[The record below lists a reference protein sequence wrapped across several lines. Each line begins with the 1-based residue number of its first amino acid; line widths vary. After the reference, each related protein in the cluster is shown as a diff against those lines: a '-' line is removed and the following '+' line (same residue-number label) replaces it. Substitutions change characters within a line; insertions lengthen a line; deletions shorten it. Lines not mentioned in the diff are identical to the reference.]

1 MTRKSDPPTTAGMTL
16 AEAKALLAR
25 SESSDVVAIGEP
37 SEESLDVT
45 RAIQAPELGPH
56 DDDDDDDDGNTLPR
70 GEEVAELLPADIEGP
85 TVQRTVVLENPSPA
99 LAAPLSPSL
108 VDEDAVPVTEGTA
121 LLPRNFLMKNLGV
134 DAGELDNILSGSPPE
149 ARTEPARPEPA
160 RPEPAKPETVKSEP
174 VRIGEP
180 AKRGSP
186 WLVGLI
192 VFVISL
198 IVLGGAAFAFIW
210 RHQI

>member
-25 SESSDVVAIGEP
+25 SESSDVVSIGEP

-45 RAIQAPELGPH
+45 RAIQAPELGP
-56 DDDDDDDDGNTLPR
+56 DDDDDDDGNTLPR
-70 GEEVAELLPADIEGP
+70 GKEVAELLPADIEGP

-99 LAAPLSPSL
+99 LAAPVSPSL
-108 VDEDAVPVTEGTA
+108 VDDDAVPVTEGTA
-121 LLPRNFLMKNLGV
+121 LLPRNFLMKKLGV
-134 DAGELDNILSGSPPE
+134 DASELENILSGSPAE
-149 ARTEPARPEPA
+149 ARSEPVKPEP
-160 RPEPAKPETVKSEP
+160 VKSEP
-174 VRIGEP
+174 VPIAEP

-198 IVLGGAAFAFIW
+198 IVLGGAAFAFVW

>member
-25 SESSDVVAIGEP
+25 SESRDVVAIGEP
-37 SEESLDVT
+37 SEENLDVT
-45 RAIQAPELGPH
+45 RAIQAPELGP
-56 DDDDDDDDGNTLPR
+56 DGDDDDDGNTLPR
-70 GEEVAELLPADIEGP
+70 GEEVAKLLPADIEGP
-85 TVQRTVVLENPSPA
+85 TVQRTVVLGNPSPA
-99 LAAPLSPSL
+99 LAAPVSPSL

-134 DAGELDNILSGSPPE
+134 DTGELENILSGSPPE
-149 ARTEPARPEPA
+149 PRSESAKPEPVSL
-160 RPEPAKPETVKSEP
+160 EPAKPEPVKSEP
-174 VRIGEP
+174 VRIVEP

-192 VFVISL
+192 VFLISL